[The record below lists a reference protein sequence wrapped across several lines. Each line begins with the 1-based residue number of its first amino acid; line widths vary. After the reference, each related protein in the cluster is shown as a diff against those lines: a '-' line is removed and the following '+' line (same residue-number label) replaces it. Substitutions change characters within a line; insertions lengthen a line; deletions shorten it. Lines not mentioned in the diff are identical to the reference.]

1 MSRKEPNMGDMPE
14 RGDMAEEEGAVL
26 APPSLADRLFA
37 LEMRI
42 GHLEDVLDGLL
53 QLLPHRAPMA
63 EKTPTPRCPVCCCRM
78 PTPAHVF
85 LHQHLHGSPSAWLET
100 GRVGLYDRIAQ
111 VMQAY
116 KEVP

>member
-1 MSRKEPNMGDMPE
+1 VMTAPDPQETWQ
-14 RGDMAEEEGAVL
+14 
-26 APPSLADRLFA
+26 APPP
-37 LEMRI
+37 
-42 GHLEDVLDGLL
+42 
-53 QLLPHRAPMA
+53 QP
-63 EKTPTPRCPVCCCRM
+63 PRCPVCCCRM
-78 PTPAHVF
+78 PTSAHVF